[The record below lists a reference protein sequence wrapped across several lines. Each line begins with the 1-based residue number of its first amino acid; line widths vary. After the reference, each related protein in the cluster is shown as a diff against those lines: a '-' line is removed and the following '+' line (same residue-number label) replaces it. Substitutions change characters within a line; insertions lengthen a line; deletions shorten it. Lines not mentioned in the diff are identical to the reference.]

1 MISRVQSTDRDFLNR
16 RMPRK
21 MPPSTPNGSRLR
33 IIAGLALTTVML
45 MTAAPTL
52 AEGHPSSQVVVEVGY
67 VQPHGDLADDFF
79 TTPLGM
85 GIKEG
90 IELGFRWRYRFSEK
104 LSISP
109 SFHFVDYKNFKGEND
124 EIGAY
129 RIKPT
134 TLRYSLE
141 LMYILLNPDTAVR
154 PFLAGSAGIC
164 RNRTEGYWKTWDKA
178 FDSSVNALG
187 FGLRAGLLIGA
198 FEFSVVYNVN
208 RFDTWRF
215 FNTGYE
221 ESYVWDNLVLRAGWI
236 IPFKK

>member
-1 MISRVQSTDRDFLNR
+1 MPFKNQGCFLSR
-16 RMPRK
+16 
-21 MPPSTPNGSRLR
+21 
-33 IIAGLALTTVML
+33 ACLALVFCGL
-45 MTAAPTL
+45 PLLSVVPAQAGGNP
-52 AEGHPSSQVVVEVGY
+52 PSQVVFEVGY

-79 TTPLGM
+79 TTPLGF

-90 IELGFRWRYRFSEK
+90 LELGFRWRYRFSES

-109 SFHFVDYKNFKGEND
+109 SFHFVDYRNFSGENE

-141 LMYILLNPDTAVR
+141 LMYVMLKADSAIR
-154 PFLAGSAGIC
+154 PFFAASAGLV
-164 RNRTEGYWKTWDKA
+164 RNRVEGYWKTWDKA
-178 FDSSVNALG
+178 FDSSLNAPV
-187 FGLRAGLLIGA
+187 FGLRAGLKVGG
-198 FEFSVVYNVN
+198 FEFSAVYNVN

-221 ESYVWDNLVLRAGWI
+221 ESYVWDNTVFRVGWI
-236 IPFKK
+236 IPFTD